1 MFAPS
6 RMVRIAGAVALIAA
20 VGCSGSGNSNL
31 ATVSGTITH
40 NGAPLNGAKVT
51 FHSTVEEGG
60 KRGISV
66 GALTDSNGKYL
77 IAGVGKELGIQPGLY
92 KVTIIKTET
101 KTGPGGLPKEI
112 ADDPGQLM
120 AAGIGVNLLPKDYE
134 SEKSTKL
141 SATLQPG
148 KNEGVNFD
156 LKGTGSG
163 TKAEKAP

>member
-1 MFAPS
+1 MFAPNS
-6 RMVRIAGAVALIAA
+6 LVRIAGALALLVA
-20 VGCSGSGNSNL
+20 VGCSGGGNSNL
-31 ATVSGTITH
+31 ATVSGKVTH
-40 NGAPLNGAKVT
+40 NGAPLDGAKVS
-51 FHSTVEEGG
+51 FYSTVEEGG
-60 KRGISV
+60 KRGYSY
-66 GALTDSNGKYL
+66 GGLTDSNGKYL
-77 IAGVGKELGIQPGLY
+77 IAGVGKELGIPPGMY
-92 KVTIIKTET
+92 KVTITKMET

-148 KNEGVNFD
+148 KNDGVNFD